1 MTVAT
6 ARRRLEPSRNPRDA
20 LRAREV
26 GACRCRAQAHSRSR
40 LRVELQAL
48 TLEETQ

>member
-1 MTVAT
+1 
-6 ARRRLEPSRNPRDA
+6 

-26 GACRCRAQAHSRSR
+26 GACRCRAQTHIGSR
-40 LRVELQAL
+40 LPVELQAL